1 MIDTPINVA
10 ELRKQHPFP
19 WHYQQFGKGLVRVL
33 DARSVEVPI
42 PSMVG
47 LLVTLTTHM
56 SNQQEKEK
64 A

>member
-1 MIDTPINVA
+1 MVDTPINVG

-19 WHYQQFGKGLVRVL
+19 WGYQQFGNGLVRVL
-33 DARSVEVPI
+33 DARGIEVPI
-42 PSMVG
+42 PNMVG

-56 SNQQEKEK
+56 AAQPEK